1 MRIYTY
7 EELVTQA
14 ANNVHAVAPEIVL
27 NFLAT
32 TLPFNEL
39 DSATLTNLARNCII
53 DFFPKGTII
62 FQQGKTVVNHFYLIQ
77 RGGVKSY
84 LKDEE
89 GTVTLKDFRGEG
101 EYFGA
106 LPIIQDTPANLNVE
120 TVEDTFCFLFS
131 KEAFL
136 SLIHSSPKVTHYFL
150 RSMSEKLVNTAYA
163 ELRQHRVNPRTE
175 SALYLFSA
183 QVGEIVKGKSL
194 YTIPAQDTVRDA
206 ALRMADL
213 HIGSLLVEDAEKKII
228 GIITDKDLRTK
239 VVAAGLAYDTPVSE
253 IMATPVHSIPAHA
266 VCFDA
271 MLQMMRLRIHHLAVE
286 QQNQITGVVTTHDI
300 MLLQG
305 TSPLY
310 LFREIMA
317 QRKIEGLYSLSQKVP
332 QVIRSLI
339 EEGAKAN
346 NVTRMI
352 TILNDHILD
361 RILTLL
367 IAELG
372 PPPLPFCWLLM
383 GSEGRREQTFKT
395 DQDNALIYADPEN
408 EEQAAKAEAYFKAL
422 SEQTIEHLVACGYP
436 RCPGEIMASNP
447 KWRQPAQAWKRCFN
461 NWLHYPGTEGCSPL
475 HHILRFQIGLRIKR
489 SCPGVAETPCRAGRE
504 KRHLSAPPCQGL
516 PLKARPPLSFF
527 RNFIVEKDGEHRNLL
542 DLKTKGLVPFVDF
555 ARLMSLKCGVTESN
569 TLGRLQLLAEGSHIP
584 RELYND
590 AVEAY
595 EFLMQ
600 LRLVHQMRMLE
611 DNKTPDNHINPADL
625 SDLEKQTLKESF
637 EVVRRIQSYI
647 KQEFRL
653 GEA

>member
-461 NWLHYPGTEGCSPL
+461 NWLITPEPKDVL
-475 HHILRFQIGLRIKR
+475 HSTIFFDFRSGFGSSGLAQELRKHLAVQ
-489 SCPGVAETPCRAGRE
+489 AG
-504 KRHLSAPPCQGL
+504 KKDIFLLHLAKDCL
-516 PLKARPPLSFF
+516 EARPPLSFF